1 MSKMVK
7 EVENKLYEAIENA
20 VKSAIENGDL
30 PQADIPKFI
39 IEKPADKKNG
49 DFSSNIAMAGAR
61 TFHGAPRMIAEA
73 IVKNFSLDGGYIDR
87 CEIAGPGFINFYL
100 SDKYYSD
107 VLKDI
112 VASGDSYGRSNY
124 GEGKR
129 ILVEFVSANP
139 TGPMHIGNA
148 RGGAIG
154 DCLASVLDAAGY
166 DVQRE
171 FYVNDAGNQIEK
183 FATSL
188 EVRYLQECG
197 KDVELPEDAYHGE
210 DITVHARNFFNEV
223 GDKYAECDSQERR
236 DALVAYAL
244 PKNIAG
250 LEADLG
256 KYRIKY
262 DKWFRESTLHKDGS
276 VQKVIEA
283 LKEKGVTYEQDG
295 ALWFKASEFG
305 NDKDIVLIRANGI
318 PTYIV
323 PDIAYH
329 YNKLVTRGYDK
340 AIDVLGA
347 DHHGYIP
354 RMKAAL
360 TALGLDADRLDI
372 VIMQMVRLVRNGETI
387 KLSKRSGKAITL
399 NTLLEEIP
407 IDAARFFFNLRE
419 PNSHFDFDLE
429 LAAKQSSENPVYY
442 VQYAHARICSI
453 IKKAAEEGIEVVTPS
468 AEALNRLNSDEER
481 DLISHLAGLTDEIIG
496 AAKNYDPAKIT
507 HYVIDLATLFH
518 KFYNAHRVVSDDK
531 ELTEARLF
539 LCTAVKNTIKNILV
553 MLKVDVPEAM

>member
-61 TFHGAPRMIAEA
+61 AFHGAPRMIAEA

-112 VASGDSYGRSNY
+112 VASGDSYGRSDY

-210 DITVHARNFFNEV
+210 DITVHARNFFSEV

-468 AEALNRLNSDEER
+468 AEALNKLNSDEER

-518 KFYNAHRVVSDDK
+518 KFYNAHRVVSDNK

>member
-20 VKSAIENGDL
+20 VKSAIESGDL

-61 TFHGAPRMIAEA
+61 AFHGAPRMIAEA

-112 VASGDSYGRSNY
+112 VASGDSYGRSDY
-124 GEGKR
+124 GNGQK

-210 DITVHARNFFNEV
+210 DITVHARNFFSEV

-283 LKEKGVTYEQDG
+283 LKERGVTYEQDG

-518 KFYNAHRVVSDDK
+518 KFYNAHRVVSEDK

-553 MLKVDVPEAM
+553 MFKVDVPEAM

>member
-61 TFHGAPRMIAEA
+61 VFHQAPRMIAEA

-112 VASGDSYGRSNY
+112 VASGDSYGRSDY

-210 DITVHARNFFNEV
+210 DITVHARNFFSEV

>member
-61 TFHGAPRMIAEA
+61 AFHGAPRMIAEA

>member
-30 PQADIPKFI
+30 PQADMPKFI

-61 TFHGAPRMIAEA
+61 AFHQTPRMIAEA

-112 VASGDSYGRSNY
+112 VASGDSYGRSYY
-124 GEGKR
+124 GEGKK

-188 EVRYLQECG
+188 EVRYLQKCG

-210 DITVHARNFFNEV
+210 DITVHARNFFSEV

-283 LKEKGVTYEQDG
+283 LKERGVTYEQDG

-507 HYVIDLATLFH
+507 HYVIELATLFH
-518 KFYNAHRVVSDDK
+518 KFYNAHRVVSEDK

>member
-73 IVKNFSLDGGYIDR
+73 IAKNFSLDGGYIDR

>member
-7 EVENKLYEAIENA
+7 EVENKLNEAIALA
-20 VKSAIENGDL
+20 VEKATQSGDL
-30 PQADIPKFI
+30 PEAEMPKFI

-61 TFHGAPRMIAEA
+61 AYHQAPRMIAEA

-112 VASGDSYGRSNY
+112 VSSGDNYGRSDY
-124 GEGKR
+124 GEGKKM
-129 ILVEFVSANP
+129 LVEFVSANP

-171 FYVNDAGNQIEK
+171 FYINDAGNQIEK

-210 DITVHARNFFNEV
+210 DITVHARNFYSEV

-262 DKWFRESTLHKDGS
+262 DKWFRESTLHNDGS
-276 VQKVIEA
+276 VQKIIKA

-399 NTLLEEIP
+399 NTLLEEVP

-453 IKKAAEEGIEVVTPS
+453 IKKAADEGIGVTTPS
-468 AEALNRLNSDEER
+468 EEALNRLNSSEER
-481 DLISHLAGLTDEIIG
+481 DLISHLASLTDEIIG
-496 AAKNYDPAKIT
+496 AAKSYDPARIT
-507 HYVIDLATLFH
+507 HYVIELATLFH

-553 MLKVDVPEAM
+553 MLKVDVPESM

>member
-20 VKSAIENGDL
+20 VKTATQNGDL
-30 PQADIPKFI
+30 PQADMPKFI

-61 TFHGAPRMIAEA
+61 AFHQAPRMIAET
-73 IVKNFSLDGGYIDR
+73 IVKNFSLDGGYIDK
-87 CEIAGPGFINFYL
+87 CEIAGQGFINFYL

-124 GEGKR
+124 GEGKKV
-129 ILVEFVSANP
+129 LVEFVSANP

-188 EVRYLQECG
+188 EVRYLQKCG

-210 DITVHARNFFNEV
+210 DITVHAKNFYNEV
-223 GDKYAECDSQERR
+223 GNKYAECESKERR

-262 DKWFRESTLHKDGS
+262 NKWFRESTLHKDGS
-276 VQKVIEA
+276 VQKIIEA

-453 IKKAAEEGIEVVTPS
+453 IKKAADEGIEITTPS
-468 AEALNRLNSDEER
+468 VEALNRLNSSEER

-518 KFYNAHRVVSDDK
+518 KFYNAHRVVSEDR
-531 ELTEARLF
+531 ELTEARLY
-539 LCTAVKNTIKNILV
+539 LCSAVKNTIKNILV
-553 MLKVDVPEAM
+553 MLKVDVPESM

>member
-1 MSKMVK
+1 MSKLVK
-7 EVENKLYEAIENA
+7 ETQDKLNEIIIAA
-20 VKSAIENGDL
+20 VKSATAKGEL
-30 PQADIPKFI
+30 PESDIPSFI
-39 IEKPADKKNG
+39 IEKPSDKKNG
-49 DFSSNIAMAGAR
+49 DFSTNIAMAGAR
-61 TFHGAPRMIAEA
+61 CFHKAPKMIAES
-73 IVKNFSLDGGYIDR
+73 IVNSLDLDGTLIDR
-87 CEIAGPGFINFYL
+87 AEIAGPGFINFYL
-100 SDKYYSD
+100 SDDYYSRI
-107 VLKDI
+107 VLDA
-112 VASGDSYGRSNY
+112 VEQGENYGRSDY
-124 GEGKR
+124 GNGKKM
-129 ILVEFVSANP
+129 LVEFVSANP

-166 DVQRE
+166 YVQRE
-171 FYVNDAGNQIEK
+171 FYINDAGNQIEK

-188 EVRYLQECG
+188 EVRYLQLCG
-197 KDVELPEDAYHGE
+197 KEIEMPEDAYHGA
-210 DITVHARNFFNEV
+210 DITEHAKAFYKIN
-223 GDKYAECDSQERR
+223 GDKYADTESKERR
-236 DALVAYAL
+236 DALVGYAL
-244 PKNIAG
+244 PKNIDG
-250 LEADLG
+250 LERDLK
-256 KYRIKY
+256 KYRIVY
-262 DKWFRESTLHKDGS
+262 DKWFRESSLHNDGS
-276 VQKVIEA
+276 VQKVINT

-305 NDKDIVLIRANGI
+305 NDKDIVLVRANGL

-347 DHHGYIP
+347 DHHGYVP

-372 VIMQMVRLVRNGETI
+372 VIMQMVRLVRDGETI

-399 NTLLEEIP
+399 NTLLDEVP

-453 IKKAAEEGIEVVTPS
+453 LNKAKEQGFEMTIPSVEELN
-468 AEALNRLNSDEER
+468 ALNSSEER
-481 DLISHLAGLTDEIIG
+481 ELISHLANLTDEIIS
-496 AAKNYDPAKIT
+496 AAKGYDPAKIT
-507 HYVIDLATLFH
+507 HYVVELATLFH
-518 KFYNAHRVVSDDK
+518 KFYNAQRVMVDDK
-531 ELTEARLF
+531 KLMNARLY
-539 LCTAVKNTIKNILV
+539 LCTAVKSTIKNILT
-553 MLKVDVPEAM
+553 MLKIDAPESM

>member
-61 TFHGAPRMIAEA
+61 AFHGAPRMIAEA

-112 VASGDSYGRSNY
+112 VASGDSYGRSDY

-210 DITVHARNFFNEV
+210 DITVHARNFFSEV

-468 AEALNRLNSDEER
+468 AEALNKLNSDEER

>member
-7 EVENKLYEAIENA
+7 EVENKLNEAIALA
-20 VKSAIENGDL
+20 VEKATQSGDL
-30 PQADIPKFI
+30 PEAEMPKFI

-61 TFHGAPRMIAEA
+61 AYHQAPRMIAEA

-112 VASGDSYGRSNY
+112 VSSGDNYGRSDY
-124 GEGKR
+124 GEGKKM
-129 ILVEFVSANP
+129 LVEFVSANP

-171 FYVNDAGNQIEK
+171 FYINDAGNQIEK

-197 KDVELPEDAYHGE
+197 KNVELPEDAYHGE
-210 DITVHARNFFNEV
+210 DITVHARNFFSEV

-262 DKWFRESTLHKDGS
+262 DKWFRESTLHNDGS
-276 VQKVIEA
+276 VQKIIEA

-399 NTLLEEIP
+399 NTLLEEVP

-453 IKKAAEEGIEVVTPS
+453 IKKAADEGIEVTTPS
-468 AEALNRLNSDEER
+468 EEALNRLNSSEER
-481 DLISHLAGLTDEIIG
+481 DLISHLASLTDEIIG
-496 AAKNYDPAKIT
+496 AAKSYDPARIT
-507 HYVIDLATLFH
+507 HYVIELATLFH

-553 MLKVDVPEAM
+553 MLKVDVPESM

>member
-7 EVENKLYEAIENA
+7 EVENKLYEAIESA

-61 TFHGAPRMIAEA
+61 AFHGAPRMIAEA

-112 VASGDSYGRSNY
+112 VASGDSYGRSDY

-197 KDVELPEDAYHGE
+197 KDVKLPEDAYHGE
-210 DITVHARNFFNEV
+210 DITVHARNFFSEV

-236 DALVAYAL
+236 NALVAYAL

-276 VQKVIEA
+276 VKKVIEA
-283 LKEKGVTYEQDG
+283 LKERGVTYEQDG

-453 IKKAAEEGIEVVTPS
+453 IKKAAEEGVEVVTPS
-468 AEALNRLNSDEER
+468 AEALNRLNSNEER

>member
-20 VKSAIENGDL
+20 VKSATQNGDL
-30 PQADIPKFI
+30 PQADMPKFI

-61 TFHGAPRMIAEA
+61 AFHQAPRMIAEA

-112 VASGDSYGRSNY
+112 VASGDSYGRSDY
-124 GEGKR
+124 GEGKK

-210 DITVHARNFFNEV
+210 DITVHARNFFSEV

-453 IKKAAEEGIEVVTPS
+453 IKKAAEEGVEVVMPS

>member
-7 EVENKLYEAIENA
+7 EVENKLYEAIESA

-61 TFHGAPRMIAEA
+61 AFHGAPRMIAEA

-112 VASGDSYGRSNY
+112 VASGDSYGRSDY
-124 GEGKR
+124 GEDKK

-210 DITVHARNFFNEV
+210 DITVHARNFFSEV
-223 GDKYAECDSQERR
+223 GDKYADCDSQERR

-283 LKEKGVTYEQDG
+283 LKERGVTYEQDG

-453 IKKAAEEGIEVVTPS
+453 IKKAAEEGVEVVTPS

-518 KFYNAHRVVSDDK
+518 KFYNAHRVVSEDK

>member
-7 EVENKLYEAIENA
+7 EVENKLNEAIALA
-20 VKSAIENGDL
+20 VEKATQSGDL
-30 PQADIPKFI
+30 PEAEMPKFI

-61 TFHGAPRMIAEA
+61 AYHKAPRMIAEA

-112 VASGDSYGRSNY
+112 VSSGDNYGRSDY
-124 GEGKR
+124 GEGKKM
-129 ILVEFVSANP
+129 LVEFVSANP

-171 FYVNDAGNQIEK
+171 FYINDAGNQIEK

-188 EVRYLQECG
+188 EVRYLQKCG

-210 DITVHARNFFNEV
+210 DITVHARNFYSEV

-262 DKWFRESTLHKDGS
+262 DKWFRESTLHNDGS
-276 VQKVIEA
+276 VQKIIEA

-399 NTLLEEIP
+399 NTLLEEVP

-453 IKKAAEEGIEVVTPS
+453 IKKAADEGIEVTTPS
-468 AEALNRLNSDEER
+468 EEALNRLNSSEER
-481 DLISHLAGLTDEIIG
+481 DLISHLASLTDEIIG
-496 AAKNYDPAKIT
+496 AAKSYDPARIT
-507 HYVIDLATLFH
+507 HYVIELATLFH

-553 MLKVDVPEAM
+553 MLKVDVPESM

>member
-7 EVENKLYEAIENA
+7 EVENKLNEAIALA
-20 VKSAIENGDL
+20 VEKATQSGDL
-30 PQADIPKFI
+30 PEAEMPKFI

-61 TFHGAPRMIAEA
+61 AYHQAPRMIAEA

-87 CEIAGPGFINFYL
+87 CEIAGPGFINLYL

-112 VASGDSYGRSNY
+112 VSSGDNYGRSDY
-124 GEGKR
+124 GEGKKM
-129 ILVEFVSANP
+129 LVEFVSANP

-171 FYVNDAGNQIEK
+171 FYINDAGNQIEK

-197 KDVELPEDAYHGE
+197 KDLELPEDAYHGE
-210 DITVHARNFFNEV
+210 DITVHARNFYNEV

-262 DKWFRESTLHKDGS
+262 DKWFRESTLHNDGS

-399 NTLLEEIP
+399 NTLLEEVP

-453 IKKAAEEGIEVVTPS
+453 IKKAADEGIRVTTPS
-468 AEALNRLNSDEER
+468 EEALNRLNSSEER
-481 DLISHLAGLTDEIIG
+481 DLISHLASLTDEIIG
-496 AAKNYDPAKIT
+496 AAKSYDPARIT
-507 HYVIDLATLFH
+507 HYVVELATLFH

-553 MLKVDVPEAM
+553 MLKVDVPESM